1 MAREGSYPPNLTATC
16 ILETGVAQIKGVR
29 AAPDYPGRIAMK
41 RFLGVFVVTAG
52 LLAPLSLVAQNQRDD
67 DRGRNQGYGGSQNQ
81 GQGRLSAEDQS
92 RFDSYYT
99 RWLDY
104 GQRND
109 RDNQNSMEGRMREV
123 MARYNIPSDVSF
135 DQIAS
140 NGSPGYRVEGR
151 RDGDGDNHGQYR
163 HEDRR
168 NQWQNRLS
176 AKDQRRFDSY
186 YTRWLDARQN
196 RDRRQRASMEQ
207 RMRDL
212 MGRYSIPADAQFA
225 QIASVSAGRY

>member
-1 MAREGSYPPNLTATC
+1 
-16 ILETGVAQIKGVR
+16 
-29 AAPDYPGRIAMK
+29 MK
-41 RFLGVFVVTAG
+41 RFFGVGVVTVG
-52 LLAPLSLVAQNQRDD
+52 LLLPLSLVAQNQRPD
-67 DRGRNQGYGGSQNQ
+67 DRDRNQRYGDSQNR
-81 GQGRLSAEDQS
+81 GQGRLSAEDQG

-104 GQRND
+104 RQGND

-123 MARYNIPSDVSF
+123 MSRYNIPSDVSF

-140 NGSPGYRVEGR
+140 NGNPGYRVEGR

-163 HEDRR
+163 HDDRG
-168 NQWQNRLS
+168 QWQNRLS
-176 AKDQRRFDSY
+176 AKDQRRFDNY

-196 RDRRQRASMEQ
+196 CDRRQTASMER

-212 MGRYSIPADAQFA
+212 MGRYSIPPDARFSE
-225 QIASVSAGRY
+225 ITSVPGGRY